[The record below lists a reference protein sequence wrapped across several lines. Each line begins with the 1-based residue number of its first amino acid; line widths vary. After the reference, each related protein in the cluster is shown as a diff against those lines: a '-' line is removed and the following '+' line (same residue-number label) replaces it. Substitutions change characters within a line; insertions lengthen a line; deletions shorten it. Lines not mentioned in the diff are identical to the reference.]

1 MNNPDLYK
9 AARGYWTAN
18 AITGSIASELAA
30 LNREEAARVAEVQK
44 FYSHY
49 LSEKELGHK
58 VGHYILLGRLNEAYD
73 FLNESIRREITHDC
87 QNQKEFKT
95 HLTNL
100 ISQRKDKYRPFYQ
113 KIDRTIPEMI
123 ENMTAEMLCSIMSV
137 KLMTPEELKQHHLEK
152 KAQEE
157 AEKFSENLG
166 VVFRGILI
174 IGLVI
179 LMICLSAQ

>member
-9 AARGYWTAN
+9 AARGYWTAH
-18 AITGSIASELAA
+18 AITGSVAAELAA
-30 LNREEAARVAEVQK
+30 LNREEAARVAEVQR

-49 LSEKELGHK
+49 ISEKELGHK

-95 HLTNL
+95 HLTDL

-123 ENMTAEMLCSIMSV
+123 ENMTAEMLCSVMSV
-137 KLMTPEELKQHHLEK
+137 KLMTPEELKQYHIER

-166 VVFRGILI
+166 LVFRGVLI
-174 IGLVI
+174 VGLVI
-179 LMICLSAQ
+179 LIIYLSAQ